1 MTPLYEADEALPL
14 VLCLHRHIRL
24 SEWHHAALKQACL
37 GGGLLG
43 LWSLTNKKEKKRAGV
58 KTKCLHCTREGSP
71 SHIPTQTL
79 CQSGPDSLFQF
90 SLRRRVVYPPSHLRC
105 LGYDQTGSAVVSV
118 CQHRLTFLPHEVS
131 ICCTWQAAGSAQFA
145 RLVKPDTDKKRL
157 GEKLTHRGKSMAPA
171 NIWWCDFR

>member
-1 MTPLYEADEALPL
+1 MRQCPLCCVFTATYSFLNGTMQPE
-14 VLCLHRHIRL
+14 
-24 SEWHHAALKQACL
+24 
-37 GGGLLG
+37 GGPA
-43 LWSLTNKKEKKRAGV
+43 WVERSSVCDHWQTKRKKRAEV

-71 SHIPTQTL
+71 SHIPAQTL

-105 LGYDQTGSAVVSV
+105 LRYDQTGSAVVSV

-157 GEKLTHRGKSMAPA
+157 GEKLTHRGKSTAPA